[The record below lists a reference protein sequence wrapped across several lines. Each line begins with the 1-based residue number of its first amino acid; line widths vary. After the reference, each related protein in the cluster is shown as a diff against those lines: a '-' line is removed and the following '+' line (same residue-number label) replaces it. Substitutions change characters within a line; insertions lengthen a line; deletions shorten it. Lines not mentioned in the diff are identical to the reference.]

1 MRSAMPAILQEQ
13 PENLAV
19 AALRAARQ
27 ADGVTQTSTSHAPT
41 VPSDEGT
48 QIRTLLVLGATG
60 DLAGRLLLPGLGRLL
75 ATGRA
80 ADLRLVGSG
89 SEDWSADQW
98 HDRLRTAFAQEA
110 GAEPGPGAPTLRRLE
125 SESPYRRADAT
136 SAADLKSLLEECEA
150 PVAIYFAL
158 PPAVTARACEA
169 LLETGVPEGTRL
181 VLEKPF
187 GTSGEAARELN
198 ELVARL
204 VPEDQVHRVDH
215 FLGKDTVLNI
225 LGVRFAN
232 RLFEPLWNAGH
243 VERVDIVF
251 DETLALEGRARYYDH
266 AGALR
271 DMVQSH
277 LLQVL
282 SLLAMD
288 PPATLEARDVR
299 DRKAEVLRATRV
311 GDDLAASSRRARY
324 TAGAVGDRELP
335 SYADEDGVD
344 PSLATETLSEVVC
357 WIDTWRWKGVPFRLR
372 SGKALGRARKEA
384 IVTFREV
391 PHLPTGLSG
400 TSSPAR
406 LRLGFGP
413 DRLALE
419 LDVNGPGDPLELER
433 AVLETRL
440 GAGDLPAYGQVL
452 AGVLEGDPLLSVRGD
467 VAEECWRIVEPVLAA
482 WAGDGVPLEEYPA
495 GSDGPQP
502 RGLFTPPADPRGDAD
517 GEAHRRG

>member
-1 MRSAMPAILQEQ
+1 MGAILQER
-13 PENLAV
+13 PWNLAV
-19 AALRAARQ
+19 ATVRVARH
-27 ADGVTQTSTSHAPT
+27 ADGVTQTSTSHAPRT
-41 VPSDEGT
+41 VPAEAA

-75 ATGRA
+75 ARGRA
-80 ADLRLVGSG
+80 PDLRLVGSG
-89 SEDWSADQW
+89 SEDWSSDQW
-98 HDRLRTAFAQEA
+98 HDRLRSAFAREA
-110 GAEPGPGAPTLRRLE
+110 GTEPGPGAGTLRRLE
-125 SESPYRRADAT
+125 SESPYRQADAT
-136 SAADLKSLLEECEA
+136 SAADLKALLAECEP

-158 PPAVTARACEA
+158 PPAVTVRACRA
-169 LLETGVPEGTRL
+169 LLETGVPDGTRL

-187 GTSGEAARELN
+187 GTSGQAAAELN
-198 ELVARL
+198 DLVARL

-251 DETLALEGRARYYDH
+251 DETLALEGRARYYDR

-288 PPATLEARDVR
+288 PPATLQARDVR

-324 TAGAVGDRELP
+324 TAGAVGDRQLP
-335 SYADEDGVD
+335 SYTEEDGVD
-344 PSLATETLSEVVC
+344 PARDTETLSEVVC
-357 WIDTWRWKGVPFRLR
+357 WIDTWRWAGVPFRLR

-384 IVTFREV
+384 VVTFRPV
-391 PHLPTGLSG
+391 PHLPTGLAG
-400 TSSPAR
+400 TPSPTR

-419 LDVNGPGDPLELER
+419 LDVNGPGDPLDLER

-482 WAGDGVPLEEYPA
+482 WQAGEVPMEEYPA
-495 GSDGPQP
+495 GSDGPEP
-502 RGLFTPPADPRGDAD
+502 RGLFTPLADPAAD
-517 GEAHRRG
+517 PDGARPAGR